1 MAGNDLEFTGERFI
15 PHQTDPILALE
26 HYHRYYFASR
36 FAQNKRILDM
46 ACGEGYG
53 SAFLSQQAEAVIG
66 IDCDPAT
73 VEHAREKYSSR
84 TNLHFETG
92 HCEESPEGEQ
102 SFDLVVAF
110 ELLEHLDSD
119 AQSRFLANVRR
130 VLKEDGLFIVSS
142 PDRDEYAETHRSRNE
157 FHKHEMTLAELR
169 EFLRSHFKHVHLCAQ
184 RVLSLSTLWQ
194 LEDWRRTPFSFHSRR
209 DLLDNIPAGVS
220 FSPPLYILA
229 LCSNSTLPENIFV
242 ESNSLYLDVSNSDQR
257 KLSQWADQLT
267 HEILKG
273 REFIE
278 DLQQQLK
285 ERTAWA
291 VNLDEET
298 KRQAALIEA
307 LKTDLESRTQWAISL
322 ESDVAR
328 EREHAAQEHGNY
340 LTERARANAKH
351 EELFNVKLK
360 VSSSFLYRVL
370 AKLKLLPNIWT
381 E

>member
-1 MAGNDLEFTGERFI
+1 MAGNELEFTGERFI

-36 FAQNKRILDM
+36 FAQNKRVLDM

-53 SAFLSQQAEAVIG
+53 SAFLSQHADAVIG

-73 VEHAREKYSSR
+73 IEHARGRYSSI
-84 TNLHFETG
+84 TNLRFEIG
-92 HCEESPEGEQ
+92 HCEDSPQGDQ

-110 ELLEHLDSD
+110 ELLEHLDSNNQ
-119 AQSRFLANVRR
+119 ARFLENVRR
-130 VLKEDGLFIVSS
+130 VLKQDGVFIVSS
-142 PDRDEYAETHRSRNE
+142 PDRDEYAETHQSRNE
-157 FHKHEMTLAELR
+157 FHKHELTLAELQR
-169 EFLRSHFKHVHLCAQ
+169 FLGSHFKHVHLSAQ
-184 RVLSLSTLWQ
+184 RVLSLSALWQ
-194 LEDWRRTPFSFHSRR
+194 LEDWRRTPFGFHSRK
-209 DLLDNIPAGVS
+209 DLLNDIPNGGS
-220 FSPPLYILA
+220 FSPPLYIVA
-229 LCSNSTLPENIFV
+229 LCSNFTLPENLLI

-257 KLSQWADQLT
+257 KLSQWANQLA

-278 DLQQQLK
+278 NLQQQLK

-291 VNLDEET
+291 MDLDEAT
-298 KRQAALIEA
+298 KRQAGFIETM
-307 LKTDLESRTQWAISL
+307 KTELEGRTQWALSL
-322 ESDVAR
+322 ESDMAR
-328 EREHAAQEHGNY
+328 ERQYAAQEHDNY

-351 EELFNVKLK
+351 EELFDVKRK

-381 E
+381 D